1 MKKGI
6 LNGVITFNGVLY
18 MLFKLLSIELVV
30 GFFLIFFVI
39 KFIGKKLINQ
49 FTPFTFISVVV
60 LGELL
65 GNALYDPKIG
75 VKYIVFSISLWAF
88 LLFCVEYLSLK
99 WLWLREFVEEKPTV
113 LIKNGVIN
121 RDMLKKAKI
130 NLNQLQ
136 SLLRQNETFSVR
148 EVAYCF
154 LESNGTISLIKK
166 SKFQKTTQEDFQMA
180 LKMVYIPVTLIR
192 DGKVLWDEIFDLG
205 FDETW
210 LKKQLLTHQVVDY
223 KDVFL
228 AEWLEG
234 DGFFVQRYSH

>member
-1 MKKGI
+1 
-6 LNGVITFNGVLY
+6 

-30 GFFLIFFVI
+30 GFFLLFFVI

-49 FTPFTFISVVV
+49 FTPFTFVSVVV

-99 WLWLREFVEEKPTV
+99 WLWLRGFIEEKPAV
-113 LIKNGVIN
+113 LVKNGVIN
-121 RDMLKKAKI
+121 RDKLKKARM

-148 EVAYCF
+148 EVAYCY
-154 LESNGTISLIKK
+154 LESNGTISVIKK
-166 SKFQKTTQEDFQMA
+166 SKYQKTTQEDFK
-180 LKMVYIPVTLIR
+180 LPSKMVYIPVTLIR

-205 FDETW
+205 FDEKW
-210 LKKQLLTHQVVDY
+210 LKYQLSAHQVDDY

-228 AEWLEG
+228 AEWLEEEG
-234 DGFFVQRYSH
+234 LFVQKYQ